1 MESLLQRIQRETP
14 AELASRSLQAMYWLR
29 QRVQNLKIN
38 SEAFYKS
45 EYATGEL
52 SKVKRQLEGRMYLFF
67 YEPLGKRTLP
77 YYDRFP
83 LVLVIERLS
92 DGFIGLNMHYL
103 PPLTRI
109 RFLYQ
114 LFRYEMYD
122 DDEGITEEDSYGA
135 SNEGFMNT
143 KIRIKYDFMKDA
155 SKLKP
160 FKACIKRYK
169 YSQIEGRALVIKPD
183 HWEAMSMLPLAQWKK
198 QKQQRIWDDS
208 LEKIYGK

>member
-1 MESLLQRIQRETP
+1 
-14 AELASRSLQAMYWLR
+14 
-29 QRVQNLKIN
+29 
-38 SEAFYKS
+38 
-45 EYATGEL
+45 
-52 SKVKRQLEGRMYLFF
+52 MYLFF
-67 YEPLGKRTLP
+67 YEPLGKKTLP

-103 PPLTRI
+103 PPLIRI

-122 DDEGITEEDSYGA
+122 DDEGITEENSYGTILHGEDSDGD
-135 SNEGFMNT
+135 SNKINMNT
-143 KIRIKYDFMKDA
+143 KIRIKYDFMKGA

>member
-1 MESLLQRIQRETP
+1 
-14 AELASRSLQAMYWLR
+14 
-29 QRVQNLKIN
+29 
-38 SEAFYKS
+38 
-45 EYATGEL
+45 
-52 SKVKRQLEGRMYLFF
+52 MYLFF
-67 YEPLGKRTLP
+67 YEPLGKKTLP

-135 SNEGFMNT
+135 STEGFTNT